1 MKIFKEKQKAIL
13 QMIITLKGH
22 IHRDISD
29 RFLYLVFQGRTVM
42 LSGVFMSA
50 CLHHKSGG

>member
-22 IHRDISD
+22 SHRDISD

-42 LSGVFMSA
+42 LSGIFMSA
-50 CLHHKSGG
+50 RLHHKSGG